1 MHGFSEAEHVVDI
14 FGLCAACAQARAS
27 ERERVDHACCCASAR
42 RQARSARGRAR
53 RGPDRRS
60 RSASSSSPALFLIDA
75 LAPTLFPAS
84 LPTRAQDGLTLAISV
99 LIESLP
105 FVALGVVL
113 SIVVQ
118 VWVPPGAIERWMPR
132 RAWARRAVLSLLGM
146 VVPVCECGNV
156 PFARGLMMRG
166 FTVPETLTFL
176 IAAPIVNPIVIITT
190 HQAFGFSDGILIAR
204 LIGGFAIAN
213 LIGWLYSR
221 HPDPDGL
228 LTERFRDT
236 CDLVVHEPGG
246 RGRRSLAQFVIE
258 LRAVMPA
265 LVIGSALAGAVQVL
279 IPREALLAIG
289 SNPALSI
296 VAMIALAMVVSICS
310 NVDAFFALSFA
321 STFTPGSIVAF
332 LLVGPLV
339 DVKMLALMRTTFTT
353 RTLAGLV
360 VVVILSAFAIGTVV
374 NLLAYAVGSPRA
386 VAHEVDPHPMARCG
400 ARRGARRRDAR
411 ARPHRATRS
420 LHQPGIVVVRGRHV
434 DRRAGRGG
442 AELHAAARRRGRPRP

>member
-1 MHGFSEAEHVVDI
+1 MSRTDSRPV
-14 FGLCAACAQARAS
+14 AAPP
-27 ERERVDHACCCASAR
+27 
-42 RQARSARGRAR
+42 RSGSFLVALLIGAAVI
-53 RGPDRRS
+53 G
-60 RSASSSSPALFLIDA
+60 ALFAIDA
-75 LAPTLFPAS
+75 FAPGLFPAA
-84 LPTRAQDGLTLAISV
+84 LPTRAQDGLTLAVSV

-118 VWVPPGAIERWMPR
+118 VWVPPGFIERWMPR

-156 PFARGLMMRG
+156 PFARGLLMRG

-190 HQAFGFSDGILIAR
+190 HQAFGFDDGILIAR
-204 LIGGFAIAN
+204 LLGGYAIAN

-228 LTERFRDT
+228 LTDRFRDS
-236 CDLVVHEPGG
+236 CELVVHEPGG
-246 RGRRSLAQFVIE
+246 RGRRSIAQFVSE

-279 IPREALLAIG
+279 IPRDALLAIG

-339 DVKMLALMRTTFTT
+339 DIKMLALMRTTFTT
-353 RTLAGLV
+353 RTLAGIV
-360 VVVILSAFAIGTVV
+360 VVVILSAFAIGTAV
-374 NLLAYAVGSPRA
+374 NLLA
-386 VAHEVDPHPMARCG
+386 
-400 ARRGARRRDAR
+400 
-411 ARPHRATRS
+411 
-420 LHQPGIVVVRGRHV
+420 
-434 DRRAGRGG
+434 
-442 AELHAAARRRGRPRP
+442 

>member
-1 MHGFSEAEHVVDI
+1 VTRTETRTAAAPSRTARPLVALSIGAAVV
-14 FGLCAACAQARAS
+14 
-27 ERERVDHACCCASAR
+27 V
-42 RQARSARGRAR
+42 
-53 RGPDRRS
+53 
-60 RSASSSSPALFLIDA
+60 ALFLIDA
-75 LAPTLFPAS
+75 WAPALFPAP

-105 FVALGVVL
+105 FVILGVVL

-118 VWVPPGAIERWMPR
+118 VWVPPGVIERWMPR

-156 PFARGLMMRG
+156 PFARGLLMRG
-166 FTVPETLTFL
+166 FSVPETMTFL

-204 LIGGFAIAN
+204 LVGGYLIAN

-221 HPDPDGL
+221 HPSPDAL
-228 LTERFRDT
+228 LTDRFRDT
-236 CDLVVHEPGG
+236 CELVVHEPGG
-246 RGRRSLAQFVIE
+246 KGRRTLAQFVIE

-279 IPREALLAIG
+279 IPREALVAIG

-296 VAMIALAMVVSICS
+296 VAMMALAMVVAICS

-321 STFTPGSIVAF
+321 STFTPGAIVAF

-353 RTLAGLV
+353 RTLAGIV
-360 VVVILSAFAIGTVV
+360 VVVLLSSFAIGTVV
-374 NLLAYAVGSPRA
+374 NLLA
-386 VAHEVDPHPMARCG
+386 
-400 ARRGARRRDAR
+400 
-411 ARPHRATRS
+411 
-420 LHQPGIVVVRGRHV
+420 
-434 DRRAGRGG
+434 
-442 AELHAAARRRGRPRP
+442 

>member
-1 MHGFSEAEHVVDI
+1 MIG
-14 FGLCAACAQARAS
+14 AALIG
-27 ERERVDHACCCASAR
+27 V
-42 RQARSARGRAR
+42 
-53 RGPDRRS
+53 
-60 RSASSSSPALFLIDA
+60 LFAID
-75 LAPTLFPAS
+75 LFAPTFFPAS
-84 LPTRAQDGLTLAISV
+84 LPTRAQDGLTLAVSV

-105 FVALGVVL
+105 FVVLGVVL

-118 VWVPPGAIERWMPR
+118 VWVPPGVIERWMPR

-156 PFARGLMMRG
+156 PFARGLLMRG

-190 HQAFGFSDGILIAR
+190 HQAFGFDDGILIAR
-204 LIGGFAIAN
+204 LLGGYAIAN

-228 LTERFRDT
+228 LTERFRDS
-236 CDLVVHEPGG
+236 CVLRQGEEPARGG
-246 RGRRSLAQFVIE
+246 VRLQRSLSQFVIE

-265 LVIGSALAGAVQVL
+265 LVIGSALAGAMQVL

-339 DVKMLALMRTTFTT
+339 DIKMLALMRTTFTT
-353 RTLAGLV
+353 RTLTGIVIV
-360 VVVILSAFAIGTVV
+360 VVLSAFAIGAAV
-374 NLLAYAVGSPRA
+374 NLFA
-386 VAHEVDPHPMARCG
+386 
-400 ARRGARRRDAR
+400 
-411 ARPHRATRS
+411 
-420 LHQPGIVVVRGRHV
+420 
-434 DRRAGRGG
+434 
-442 AELHAAARRRGRPRP
+442 

>member
-1 MHGFSEAEHVVDI
+1 MTRTDVRPAAPTRTARTLVALAIGAAVV
-14 FGLCAACAQARAS
+14 A
-27 ERERVDHACCCASAR
+27 
-42 RQARSARGRAR
+42 
-53 RGPDRRS
+53 
-60 RSASSSSPALFLIDA
+60 ALFLIDW
-75 LAPTLFPAS
+75 LVPTLFPAS

-105 FVALGVVL
+105 FVMLGVIL
-113 SIVVQ
+113 SIAVQ
-118 VWVPPGAIERWMPR
+118 VWVPPGVLERWMPR

-146 VVPVCECGNV
+146 IVPVCECGNV
-156 PFARGLMMRG
+156 PFARGLLMRG
-166 FTVPETLTFL
+166 FSVPETMTFL

-204 LIGGFAIAN
+204 LVGGYLIAN

-221 HPDPDGL
+221 HPSPDAL
-228 LTERFRDT
+228 LTDRFRDT
-236 CDLVVHEPGG
+236 CELVTHEPGG
-246 RGRRSLAQFVIE
+246 KGRRSIAQFVVE

-265 LVIGSALAGAVQVL
+265 LIIGSALAGAVQVL
-279 IPREALLAIG
+279 IPRETLLAIG

-353 RTLAGLV
+353 RTLAGM
-360 VVVILSAFAIGTVV
+360 VVIVVLSAFAIGTAV
-374 NLLAYAVGSPRA
+374 NLLA
-386 VAHEVDPHPMARCG
+386 
-400 ARRGARRRDAR
+400 
-411 ARPHRATRS
+411 
-420 LHQPGIVVVRGRHV
+420 
-434 DRRAGRGG
+434 
-442 AELHAAARRRGRPRP
+442 